1 MTIETAKVIVVSQL
15 ESMTAFA
22 RRLDTG
28 AEVFI
33 PAHLSEKYEIDVGQ
47 ELVILMVP
55 NTRSES
61 VEWLML
67 KPASTEPQ
75 SGGDKS
81 LAEKFMMS
89 QYQAGLDEEKQRREA
104 ELAKWM
110 EEEQEEQVRPLDERI
125 HEFVA
130 DSGYT
135 STGEVAEAMCAQGE
149 DYNIVCLRL
158 QQLHEAGRLSCAQVF
173 RTAFQKKAS
182 YRMWATAPDAFL
194 GSENNPPM

>member
-75 SGGDKS
+75 
-81 LAEKFMMS
+81 
-89 QYQAGLDEEKQRREA
+89 QYLSEHPAVSKLQAKLDDEQRRHETA
-104 ELAKWM
+104 MTKWM
-110 EEEQEEQVRPLDERI
+110 EEEQEAQVRPLDERI

-158 QQLHEAGRLSCAQVF
+158 QQLHEAGKLSCAQVF

>member
-1 MTIETAKVIVVSQL
+1 MTIETAKVMIVSQL
-15 ESMTAFA
+15 ESMTSFA

-33 PAHLSEKYEIDVGQ
+33 PAHLSEKHGLETGQ

-75 SGGDKS
+75 STH
-81 LAEKFMMS
+81 AAVMT
-89 QYQAGLDEEKQRREA
+89 
-104 ELAKWM
+104 KWM
-110 EEEQEEQVRPLDERI
+110 EAEAKEIHEEQTRPLDERI
-125 HEFVA
+125 YEFVA

-135 STGEVAEAMCAQGE
+135 STGEVTDAFQDE
-149 DYNIVCLRL
+149 DYAIVCLRL
-158 QQLHEAGRLSCAQVF
+158 QQLHEAGKLSCAQVF
-173 RTAFQKKAS
+173 RTSFQKKAS
-182 YRMWATAPDAFL
+182 YRMWSPTPDGFL
-194 GSENNPPM
+194 GSNHTHPM